1 MSSQKKKDS
10 DRKETGGGPPAVL
23 TTVEDLVIDGIRDK
37 PQLIGIPSGIDSGV
51 ADVAEM
57 ADIDEASAKCT
68 LTVAECT
75 SKPATASNVA
85 TSSTLR
91 PSKGIFQYVN
101 ILRPKIIF

>member
-1 MSSQKKKDS
+1 VPISGASLSHGHISCLFID
-10 DRKETGGGPPAVL
+10 
-23 TTVEDLVIDGIRDK
+23 VIICC
-37 PQLIGIPSGIDSGV
+37 IEGV

-57 ADIDEASAKCT
+57 ADTDEASAKCT

-85 TSSTLR
+85 TSSTSR